1 MFKVV
6 KNRWKHGRFDNLGKN
21 FIETGNKE
29 GWKKVDEMEKEK
41 KRRWIEKLFGRGPGS
56 DP

>member
-29 GWKKVDEMEKEK
+29 GWKEVDGMEKEK
-41 KRRWIEKLFGRGPGS
+41 KRRWNEKLLGRGPGS